1 MMDHRIDQELLEK
14 TQIFWIQMSIKSIQP
29 EPQCLS
35 DTIQPLNSQGSMDS
49 YSAFSAFQAQVQ
61 Y

>member
-14 TQIFWIQMSIKSIQP
+14 TQISWIQMSIKLIQQ
-29 EPQCLS
+29 EIQCLS
-35 DTIQPLNSQGSMDS
+35 DTIQPLNNQGSMES
-49 YSAFSAFQAQVQ
+49 YSAFTAFQLLVQ

>member
-14 TQIFWIQMSIKSIQP
+14 IQIFWIQMFTKSIQL

-49 YSAFSAFQAQVQ
+49 YSAFTAFQVQAQ

>member
-1 MMDHRIDQELLEK
+1 MMDHQIDQELLEK
-14 TQIFWIQMSIKSIQP
+14 ILIFWIQMFTKSIQP
-29 EPQCLS
+29 EIQCLS

-49 YSAFSAFQAQVQ
+49 YSAFTAFQMQAH

>member
-14 TQIFWIQMSIKSIQP
+14 TQIFWIQMSIKSIQL
-29 EPQCLS
+29 ETQCS
-35 DTIQPLNSQGSMDS
+35 SGTTQPLNSQGSMDS
-49 YSAFSAFQAQVQ
+49 YSAFTAFQVQVQ

>member
-1 MMDHRIDQELLEK
+1 MMDHRIDQKQYEK
-14 TQIFWIQMSIKSIQP
+14 IQISWIQMSIKSILL

-49 YSAFSAFQAQVQ
+49 YSAFTVFQVQ
-61 Y
+61 VQF